1 MGDYN
6 HYLDEGATLH
16 PSVLVVVVVG
26 MREQEEAN
34 PGADGVVNVGIRE
47 QGKRKVNHGV
57 DSAVDVEGGP
67 PHLTSPAGEEICKFC
82 CGTAVRRCKAVD

>member
-6 HYLDEGATLH
+6 YYLDEGATLH

-47 QGKRKVNHGV
+47 QGKRKVNHRV
-57 DSAVDVEGGP
+57 DSTVDVEREV
-67 PHLTSPAGEEICKFC
+67 HRTSHPQQERRYASS
-82 CGTAVRRCKAVD
+82 AVELQ